1 MSNGAECC
9 ALQICCPP
17 AEARLALIAKFQQVS
32 GYDADGCTKIVD
44 YLRSEFALAPKS
56 FQAVIDDIA
65 DMAKHAKN
73 A

>member
-17 AEARLALIAKFQQVS
+17 EQARLALIQKFQQVS

-44 YLRSEFALAPKS
+44 YLLSEFSLAPQS
-56 FQAVIDDIA
+56 FQQVIDDIVV
-65 DMAKHAKN
+65 MAKAHRN
-73 A
+73 P